1 MAYFGRLL
9 DNKAESRGE
18 RFLQGAPGIYL
29 HKDST
34 KAKVDHY
41 CRVVQLE
48 TDGLFYAVKWEVR
61 ANRLEHV
68 KVPRATDEWAQR
80 AHGLR
85 SVALL
90 VCSRTYCQGD

>member
-48 TDGLFYAVKWEVR
+48 TEVR